1 LASEDVR
8 VVQRIATEIR
18 PVLRQGALTTD
29 LQNILD
35 WWRVAEL
42 VYTSRKDDIATYGS
56 AMDKLGTTMEAKQG
70 VDERTKILISVWGKI
85 NETVPSS
92 EQKWL
97 AAMSPIVNNLPHP
110 TQK

>member
-1 LASEDVR
+1 
-8 VVQRIATEIR
+8 
-18 PVLRQGALTTD
+18 
-29 LQNILD
+29 
-35 WWRVAEL
+35 
-42 VYTSRKDDIATYGS
+42 
-56 AMDKLGTTMEAKQG
+56 MDKLGTTLEAKQG

-97 AAMSPIVNNLPHP
+97 AAMSPILNNLPHP